1 MKFKRMALPLM
12 LLLLALALSACGNM
26 TATQG
31 FPGIVVLDETLYLSE
46 GLHVYAVNTVSGQEV
61 RLGDAPLRFPK
72 ESDNNINL
80 FAPVT
85 QTASGQLIF
94 PNSHPSQHSLYSVNA
109 ETGAVRWEFGKSK
122 GTWIAGALA
131 IGDDIYAP
139 GGDGTLYALDSN
151 GNVRWEVAL
160 SEAALW
166 SSPVSDGEL
175 LFQATMD
182 GKLYA
187 LSLPNGRQ
195 VWEVT
200 LDGPVVSAPVLDEDG
215 HLYIGTLSGIL
226 YALEPSSGKVAWQQK
241 LEGSI
246 WGSPAV
252 ADDRIYIGTLYS
264 TEGRFYALQITNGA
278 TIWQRSED
286 GSIIA
291 SPLAFDDQVIYVT
304 EAGRVQALTRD
315 GSPRWQADLKG
326 KLVSAPAQAGDLVII
341 APLQGDYLLVA
352 FDVNGAQRW
361 TFKP

>member
-1 MKFKRMALPLM
+1 MKFKRMAFPLM
-12 LLLLALALSACGNM
+12 LLFLALVLSACGNM

-31 FPGIVVLDETLYLSE
+31 FPGVVVFDETLYLSE

-80 FAPVT
+80 FAPVAR
-85 QTASGQLIF
+85 TASGQLIF
-94 PNSHPSQHSLYSVNA
+94 PNSHPSEHSLYSVST
-109 ETGAVRWEFGKSK
+109 ETGAIGWEFEKSK
-122 GTWIAGALA
+122 GTWVAGALVV
-131 IGDDIYAP
+131 GDDIYAP
-139 GGDGTLYALDSN
+139 GGDGILYALDGN
-151 GNVRWEVAL
+151 GNVRWEVEL
-160 SEAALW
+160 SPAALW

-182 GKLYA
+182 GNLYA
-187 LSLPNGRQ
+187 LALSNGRQ
-195 VWEVT
+195 AWQLS
-200 LDGPVVSAPVLDEDG
+200 LDAPVVSPPVLDGEG
-215 HLYIGTLSGIL
+215 NLYVGTLSGNI
-226 YALEPSSGKVAWQQK
+226 YAIDSVNGKVAWQQK

-246 WGSPAV
+246 WGAPALT
-252 ADDRIYIGTLYS
+252 DDRIYVGTLYS
-264 TEGRFYALQITNGA
+264 QEGRFYALQKANGA
-278 TIWQRSED
+278 TIWQRSES

-291 SPLAFDDQVIYVT
+291 SPLAFEDQVIYVT

-326 KLVSAPAQAGDLVII
+326 KLLSAPAAAGDLVIV
-341 APLQGDYLLVA
+341 APLLGDYLLVA

>member
-1 MKFKRMALPLM
+1 MKFKRLALPLM
-12 LLLLALALSACGNM
+12 LLLAALTLSACGDM

-31 FPGIVVLDETLYLSE
+31 FPGVVVLDDTLYLSE
-46 GLHVYAVNTVSGQEV
+46 GLHVYAVNTVSGQEI
-61 RLGDAPLRFPK
+61 LLADAPLRFPK
-72 ESDNNINL
+72 ESDSNINL
-80 FAPVT
+80 FAPVART
-85 QTASGQLIF
+85 TSGHLIF

-109 ETGAVRWEFGKSK
+109 ETGAVRWEFEKSK

-139 GGDGTLYALDSN
+139 GGDGTLYALDAN

-187 LSLPNGRQ
+187 LSLSNGRQ
-195 VWEVT
+195 AWEAT
-200 LDGPVVSAPVLDEDG
+200 LDGPVVSAPVLDQDG

-226 YALEPSSGKVAWQQK
+226 YALEPSSGKIAWQQK

-246 WGSPAV
+246 WGSSAV
-252 ADDRIYIGTLYS
+252 AEDRVYIGTLYS
-264 TEGRFYALQITNGA
+264 TEGRFYALQKTNGA
-278 TIWQRSED
+278 IIWQRSEA

-326 KLVSAPAQAGDLVII
+326 KLVSAPAQAGDLVIV
-341 APLQGDYLLVA
+341 APLLGDYLLVA